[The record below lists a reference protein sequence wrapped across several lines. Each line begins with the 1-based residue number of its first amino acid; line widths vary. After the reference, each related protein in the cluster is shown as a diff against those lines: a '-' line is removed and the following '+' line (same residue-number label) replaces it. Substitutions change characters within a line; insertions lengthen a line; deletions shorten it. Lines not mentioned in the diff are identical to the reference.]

1 MIQTPRH
8 HDPGEAPH
16 GFTNAVVRAFLGS
29 NLSLIL
35 ILLAGAVGCA
45 ALLVTPREEDPQ
57 IVVPLADV
65 YVRCPG
71 YSAEEVE
78 QLVATPLEKL
88 LFEIDGVEYVYSM
101 SRDEFAIITV
111 RFYVGEDR
119 ERSLVKLYKRIDEH
133 IDMVPPGVAGWV
145 VKPVEIDDVSI
156 VMLTLTSATSN
167 EYTLRRVAEEAARR
181 LSEVENLSR
190 AYVVGGL
197 RRVVQVYLD
206 PARMQA
212 YAVSALEVQR
222 AIRATNTSGI
232 VGDFTRDDRFLR
244 VDAGGAIVRPEELKD
259 LVIGVH
265 NDRPVLLKD
274 VAQIIDSAD
283 EATNYVRHGWGPAR
297 GFEEPA
303 ESPGQLIGSPL
314 VAKTVTET
322 GSEPNPA
329 VTIAVAKKKGTNS
342 VTVAREVLRLAER
355 LKADIIPDDIDVVI
369 TRNYGMTANE
379 KVNELVEALAVAIFI
394 VVALLTIGLGWREAM
409 IVAVAIPVV
418 FGLTLA
424 VNLLFGFTINR
435 VTLFA
440 LILSLGLLVD
450 DPIVDVENIS
460 RHFSLR
466 GKATRGIVLGAVSE
480 IRPPLI
486 TATLA
491 VIVSFLPMSFI
502 TGMMG
507 PYMRPM
513 ALNVPVAM
521 VMSMVVAFTI
531 TPWLSYHL
539 LKRKYAG
546 RTGTEDASIA
556 PHDFEKVKN
565 TWLYR
570 VFHPLMTPLLRS
582 RVTAW
587 SFLIGMALLTLAAAA
602 LAATRHVPLKM
613 LPFDNKNELLLVLDF
628 DEGTSLER
636 ADAAARDIEA
646 YLQKVPEVTDF
657 TSYVGIAS
665 PMDFNGMVRHY
676 YLREGPNVAEVRVN
690 LVGKKSRR
698 EQSHAIGLRLRDD
711 LTRIGARHGAN
722 FKIVEIPPGP
732 PVLSSVV
739 AEIYGRSDHSYDDI
753 AAAARTVRGR
763 LEAEPGVVDVDDS
776 LEADWRRL
784 VFTTDREKA
793 ALNGVS
799 VTDVVETLRVCVEGA
814 AAGLVHSPRE
824 RNPLAIELR
833 LPRPLR
839 SSAMDLAQIHI
850 KGGAGQLIPL
860 AELGRWENNLVH
872 KSIYHKNLQ
881 RVVYVLTET
890 AGRPPA
896 DIVTDVIA
904 DRTTAGARAEG
915 LATNVG
921 NGWVDKAAPRPVEGR
936 SFLSSGGGIPW
947 QVPDGFRID
956 FAGEGEW
963 KITLDVFRDLGFAF
977 GAALI
982 AIYILL
988 VAQTRSFAIPLVVML
1003 AIPLSVLGIMPG
1015 FWLLNV
1021 VAGAHIGGYADPI
1034 FFTATGM
1041 IGMIALAGIVTRDST
1056 ILVDFIHLSLSRGR
1070 SLFDAIMESRV
1081 VRLRPILLTA
1091 GTAMLSAAPIA
1102 IDPIFSGLAWA
1113 LIFGLLASTMFT
1125 LFVIPVAYWLLY
1137 EHQPGHGLPM
1147 ESE

>member
-8 HDPGEAPH
+8 HDPGDAPH

-45 ALLVTPREEDPQ
+45 ALWVTPREEDPQ

-78 QLVATPLEKL
+78 QLVTTPLEKL

-145 VKPVEIDDVSI
+145 VKPVEIDDVPI
-156 VMLTLTSATSN
+156 VTLTLTSATSN

-212 YAVSALEVQR
+212 FAVSALEIQR
-222 AIRATNTSGI
+222 AIRVTNTSGI
-232 VGDFTRDDRFLR
+232 VGDFTRDDRFVR
-244 VDAGGAIVRPEELKD
+244 ADAGGAIVRPEELKD
-259 LVIGVH
+259 LVVGVH

-274 VAQIIDSAD
+274 VAQIIDGAD
-283 EATNYVRHGWGPAR
+283 EAANYVRHGWGPAR
-297 GFEEPA
+297 GFEKQA

-342 VTVAREVLRLAER
+342 VTVAHEVLRLAER
-355 LKADIIPDDIDVVI
+355 LKADIIPDDVDVVI

-379 KVNELVEALAVAIFI
+379 KVNELVEALAVAMFI

-418 FGLTLA
+418 FGLTLV

-460 RHFSLR
+460 RHFSLQ
-466 GKATRGIVLGAVSE
+466 GKATREIVLGAVSE

-491 VIVSFLPMSFI
+491 VIASFLPMSFI

-546 RTGTEDASIA
+546 RTGTEDASID

-570 VFHPLMTPLLRS
+570 VFHPLMAPLLRS
-582 RVTAW
+582 RLTAW
-587 SFLIGMALLTLAAAA
+587 SFLTSIALLTLAAAA

-636 ADAAARDIEA
+636 ADAAARDVET
-646 YLQKVPEVTDF
+646 YLLKVPEVTDF
-657 TSYVGIAS
+657 TSYVGVAS

-711 LTRIGARHGAN
+711 LTCIGERHGAN

-739 AEIYGRSDHSYDDI
+739 AEIYGRPDHSYDDV
-753 AAAARTVRGR
+753 AAAAHAVRGR

-776 LEADWRRL
+776 LETDWRRL

-799 VTDVVETLRVCVEGA
+799 VTDIVETLRVCAQGSA
-814 AAGLVHSPRE
+814 TGLVHLPRE

-839 SSAMDLAQIHI
+839 SSAVDLAQIHL

-860 AELGRWENNLVH
+860 AELGRWEDHLVH
-872 KSIYHKNLQ
+872 KPIYHKNLQ
-881 RVVYVLTET
+881 RVVYVFTET

-896 DIVTDVIA
+896 DIVTDIIA
-904 DRTTAGARAEG
+904 DRTTAGAPDEDLSAS
-915 LATNVG
+915 VG
-921 NGWVDKAAPRPVEGR
+921 NGWVDKATPRPVEGR

-947 QVPDGFRID
+947 HVPDGYRID

-963 KITLDVFRDLGFAF
+963 KITLDVFRDLGLAF

-1091 GTAMLSAAPIA
+1091 GTAMLSAAPIT

-1137 EHQPGHGLPM
+1137 EHRPGHGLPM